1 VTDTLRDAIEHTLLK
16 PEATRDQYARLCDE
30 AVEHGLF
37 GVCVPSLFVPLAKS
51 RLEDGPTTLVTVV
64 GFPLGYSPPA
74 IKAEEARRAV
84 GEGADEVD
92 MVIAVGIARG
102 GEWAAV
108 AADVRAVHD
117 ACAGRPLK
125 VILETGFF
133 DEPELQK
140 VARAALDGGAEF
152 LKTSTGFGPR
162 GASVRDIEVLA
173 DVIAHAPACR
183 ANIKASGGIRT
194 APQALALLRAGAAR
208 IGTSNGVAM
217 VSTGSRSKSS

>member
-1 VTDTLRDAIEHTLLK
+1 VTLRQRIEHTLLK
-16 PEATRDQYARLCDE
+16 PEATRDQFARLCEE
-30 AVEHGLF
+30 AMEHGF
-37 GVCVPSLFVPLAKS
+37 CGVCVPSLFVPFAKS
-51 RLEDGPTTLVTVV
+51 RLGSARIQLVTVV
-64 GFPLGYSPPA
+64 GFPLGYSPSA

-92 MVIAVGIARG
+92 MVIAVGLARG

-108 AADVRAVHD
+108 EADVRAVHD
-117 ACAGRPLK
+117 ACAGHPLK

-133 DEPELQK
+133 DEPELRT
-140 VARAALDGGAEF
+140 VARAALDGGADF

-162 GASVRDIEVLA
+162 GASVRDVEVLK
-173 DVIAHAPACR
+173 DVIEHAPACH

-194 APQALALLRAGAAR
+194 AEDALALIRAGAAR

-217 VSTGSRSKSS
+217 VQQ